1 MDTRTKEGST
11 RIVQLNLCMHIRIR
25 HSLRIE
31 SPRYMMFNFG
41 AHKLRPK
48 SLNQNHGRFVHVPD
62 VSVLLLLVKSSKP
75 NTFAGRDSPSETPK
89 WEGGR
94 IFRSLERQSERLA
107 S

>member
-1 MDTRTKEGST
+1 MDTRTKEGSI

-25 HSLRIE
+25 HSLQIE
-31 SPRYMMFNFG
+31 SPRYMKFNFG

-48 SLNQNHGRFVHVPD
+48 SLNQNHRRFVHVPD
-62 VSVLLLLVKSSKP
+62 VSVLLLLVKSSEP

-94 IFRSLERQSERLA
+94 IFRSLERQ
-107 S
+107 